1 MSPPFMPT
9 GRKMSENALQFLLD
23 RQSVKFVRAPGP
35 TEEQL
40 SLILQAAM
48 RAPDHGKLRP
58 WRFSL
63 IRQDVMPQF
72 VEKLFAASQA
82 SAAPIPAQK
91 EVNARRWLAEVPLLI
106 AIACH
111 RDHSVTKIPESE
123 RMLATGAA
131 VMNMLNAAHALG
143 FGAFWS
149 TGLGTYIEEVNE
161 MLGFDPLDYIFMGYL
176 AIGTP
181 IDEIFPVTRP
191 DFTQFVK

>member
-1 MSPPFMPT
+1 
-9 GRKMSENALQFLLD
+9 MSENTLQSLLS
-23 RQSVKFVRAPGP
+23 RQSIKFVRAPGP
-35 TEEQL
+35 NEEQL

-63 IRQDVMPQF
+63 IRQEVMPQF

-82 SAAPIPAQK
+82 SDTPIPAQK

-161 MLGFDPLDYIFMGYL
+161 MLGFDPLDYLFMGYL

-181 IDEIFPVTRP
+181 IDEVFPMTRP
-191 DFTQFVK
+191 DYAQFVKEFRP